1 MPQKLTHPQRLRFCF
16 LIRKIH
22 KTLKLK
28 KQDLCR
34 LWPKVDRIRCVL
46 KSRVYIEMDM
56 VKVFENKLFFRRISR
71 ILLPELFSAELNKNV
86 HVFQRIIKI
95 NIQNIF
101 KYRKRKKTIYSQT
114 HGICWGLNY
123 VYIFSFIQKFQKWI
137 NELFCTYKLF
147 ISHSQMFIGLN
158 ILDEF
163 WH

>member
-1 MPQKLTHPQRLRFCF
+1 MFFNSKDTQNSETEEAGLMQAMAEIRPDTVRF
-16 LIRKIH
+16 
-22 KTLKLK
+22 
-28 KQDLCR
+28 
-34 LWPKVDRIRCVL
+34 

-86 HVFQRIIKI
+86 HVFQRIIRI

-123 VYIFSFIQKFQKWI
+123 IIF
-137 NELFCTYKLF
+137 
-147 ISHSQMFIGLN
+147 
-158 ILDEF
+158 
-163 WH
+163 